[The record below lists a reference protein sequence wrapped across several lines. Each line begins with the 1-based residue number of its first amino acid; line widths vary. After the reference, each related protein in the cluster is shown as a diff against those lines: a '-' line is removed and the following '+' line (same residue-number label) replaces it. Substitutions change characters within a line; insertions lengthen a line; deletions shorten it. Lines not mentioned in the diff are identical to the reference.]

1 MVAAADAGPEVAGS
15 VEPRVGSSTEPWLTQ
30 ADLPGAAGV
39 SDKNRVEFK
48 TSEDAQSGLPI
59 APCGEA

>member
-1 MVAAADAGPEVAGS
+1 MGS
-15 VEPRVGSSTEPWLTQ
+15 GTEPWL
-30 ADLPGAAGV
+30 ARGDLPGAAGM
-39 SDKNRVEFK
+39 SDENRLEFK